1 MRSQLLPLLVLGV
14 AASVCNAFASNE
26 KVLHSFSGGTDGSYP
41 VAAMVADSAGNL
53 YGTTRYGGANGQ
65 GTVFELTNSKGTW
78 NETILYSFAGSNDG
92 ASPSGTLVFD
102 TAGNIYGT
110 TRLGGPDNAGTV
122 FKLSKING
130 TWEESVL
137 YSFTGGNDGGSP
149 QAALTIVGNAL
160 IGTAPGG
167 GAYGNGVVFGLR
179 HVNGQWQQEVLYSF
193 VGGSTDG
200 AYPYSTLILDKA
212 GNLYGTCESGGPNQ
226 AGSVFELS
234 LSGGAWKEKVLYFFT
249 GNLDGGS
256 VNAGV
261 IFDKAGNLYGAT
273 TSGGKF
279 NSGTVFELTPNTGM
293 WTESVLY
300 NFSGGNDGGFPMA
313 SPVMDA
319 NGSLFGTASQGGSQ
333 GYGTLYQLSPSAG
346 AWTQTVLWTFT
357 GGIDGATPQ
366 GSVLLTKAGVV
377 GTATLGGTQF
387 TGVVFFASRLQAAPS
402 YCKPCLF
409 YGGDFN
415 SSGPA
420 ADTFANENIYPG
432 GLQTLSQI
440 YSPFT
445 VPAGQTWNV
454 TGLFINTIAYPTALD
469 PAATPWEIRTGIPKS
484 GGSGGTVVA
493 SGTANATM
501 TATGRNL
508 NGVPEY
514 TILVTWSSPVVLPAG
529 TYWENVTP
537 QCTDTNNGQCTA
549 QGFTGFLETD
559 METMYGLNAWGPPEP
574 WQNSFWNAP
583 DFGLFWANTF
593 IVHQQRGEPGGDAFS
608 AGVIGT
614 K

>member
-1 MRSQLLPLLVLGV
+1 MRYRLLPLCALGV
-14 AASVCNAFASNE
+14 AVFAATAFASNL
-26 KVLHSFSGGTDGSYP
+26 KVLHSFNGGTDGSYP
-41 VAAMVADSAGNL
+41 VAAMVPDHSGNL

-65 GTVFELTNSKGTW
+65 GTVFELTSSNGVW
-78 NETILYSFAGSNDG
+78 NETILYSFAGGNDG
-92 ASPSGTLVFD
+92 ASPAASVVFD
-102 TAGNIYGT
+102 AAGNLYGT

-122 FKLSKING
+122 FKLAHVNG
-130 TWEESVL
+130 TWQESVL

-149 QAALTIVGNAL
+149 QAALTIVGTAL

-167 GAYGNGVVFGLR
+167 GTHGNGVVFEVQPVSGK
-179 HVNGQWQQEVLYSF
+179 WQEQVVYNF
-193 VGGSTDG
+193 VGGSSDG

-212 GNLYGTCESGGPNQ
+212 GNIYGTTESGGPNQ

-234 LSGGAWKEKVLYFFT
+234 KSTSGWQEKVLYFFT

-261 IFDKAGNLYGAT
+261 IFDKSGNLYGTT
-273 TSGGKF
+273 TSGGKY
-279 NSGTVFELTPNTGM
+279 NSGTVFELAASVSG
-293 WTESVLY
+293 WSESVLY
-300 NFSGGNDGGFPMA
+300 NFSGGNDGGFPTA
-313 SPVMDA
+313 APVMDA
-319 NGSLFGTASQGGSQ
+319 NGSLYGSTFNGGVF
-333 GYGTLYQLSPSAG
+333 GYGTIFQLSPSAG
-346 AWTQTVLWTFT
+346 AWTETVLYQFT
-357 GGIDGATPQ
+357 GGNDGAFPQ
-366 GSVLLTKAGVV
+366 ASLLLTKLGLIS
-377 GTATLGGTQF
+377 TATEGGSNF
-387 TGVVFFASRLQAAPS
+387 TGTVFTVTRLLAAPS
-402 YCKPCLF
+402 YCSPCLF
-409 YGGDFN
+409 YGGDFDL
-415 SSGPA
+415 SSPA

-432 GLQTLSQI
+432 SSQTLSQI

-469 PAATPWEIRTGIPKS
+469 PTATPWEIRTGIPKS
-484 GGSGGTVVA
+484 GGSGGTLVA

-514 TILVTWSSPVVLPAG
+514 TVKVTWSTPVVLPPG

-537 QCTDTNNGQCTA
+537 QCTDLNNSQCTA
-549 QGFTGFLETD
+549 EGFTGFLQSD

-574 WQNSFWNAP
+574 WRESFWNAP
-583 DFGLFWANTF
+583 IFGLFWANTYQ
-593 IVHQQRGEPGGDAFS
+593 VHLQRGEPGGDAFS

-614 K
+614 N

>member
-1 MRSQLLPLLVLGV
+1 MRSQPLTFLVLSV
-14 AASVCNAFASNE
+14 AFLAGNALASNE
-26 KVLHSFSGGTDGSYP
+26 KVLHSFNAGDGSYP
-41 VAAMVADSAGNL
+41 VAALIADQSGNL

-65 GTVFELTNSKGTW
+65 GTVFELTNSNGVW
-78 NETILYSFAGSNDG
+78 NETILYSFAGGSDG
-92 ASPSGTLVFD
+92 ASPAASVVFD
-102 TAGNIYGT
+102 PAGNLYGT

-122 FKLSKING
+122 FKLSSSNG
-130 TWEESVL
+130 AWKESVL

-160 IGTAPGG
+160 IGTTPSGG
-167 GAYGNGVVFGLR
+167 TYGNGTVFGLR
-179 HVNGQWQQEVLYSF
+179 QVNAQWHEEALYSF
-193 VGGSTDG
+193 VGGSSDG

-212 GNLYGTCESGGPNQ
+212 GNIYGTTESGGPNQ

-234 LSGGAWKEKVLYFFT
+234 LSGGKWNEKVLYFFT

-261 IFDKAGNLYGAT
+261 IFDKAGNLYGMS
-273 TSGGKF
+273 TSGGKY
-279 NSGTVFELTPNTGM
+279 NSGTVFELTPSNGS
-293 WTESVLY
+293 WAEAVLY
-300 NFSGGNDGGFPMA
+300 NFSGGNDGGFPSDA
-313 SPVMDA
+313 PVMDK
-319 NGSLFGTASQGGSQ
+319 NGNLFGTTFNGGTN
-333 GYGTLYQLSPSAG
+333 GYGTVFQLSPSAG
-346 AWTQTVLWTFT
+346 AWTETVLYNFT
-357 GGIDGATPQ
+357 GGNDGALPLASLLIYKNGLVGPATEG
-366 GSVLLTKAGVV
+366 GSNN
-377 GTATLGGTQF
+377 
-387 TGVVFFASRLQAAPS
+387 TGVVFSLSRLLAAPS

-409 YGGDFN
+409 YGGDFD
-415 SSGPA
+415 SSSPA

-432 GLQTLSQI
+432 DSQTLSQI

-445 VPAGQTWNV
+445 VPAGQTWSV

-469 PAATPWEIRTGIPKS
+469 PVATPWEIRTGIAKS
-484 GGSGGTVVA
+484 GGSGGTLVA

-514 TILVTWSSPVVLPAG
+514 TILVTWSAPVVLPAG

-537 QCTDTNNGQCTA
+537 QCTNLNNPQCTA
-549 QGFTGFLETD
+549 QGFTGFLESD
-559 METMYGLNAWGPPEP
+559 METMYGLNSWGPPEP

-583 DFGLFWANTF
+583 DFGLFWANTYQ
-593 IVHQQRGEPGGDAFS
+593 VHLQRGEPGGDAFS